1 MSERIKE
8 MMVEIE
14 DLKQKLKE
22 EIEQQEKKID
32 YKIKNGHIEFE
43 EEIFSKQKESM
54 KHLLAWFSE
63 IPFIQ
68 LLTAPVVYGMVLPA
82 LLLDLMLFIYTYVV
96 SRVFKIRFAERR
108 DYIVFARH
116 YLGYLNIIE
125 KLNCLYCS
133 YFNGLMQ
140 YSAAIAGRTELY
152 FCPIKHAKKIAYDHN
167 YYDAFFTY
175 GDGDDYPERLK
186 KLREEVQEVSS

>member
-14 DLKQKLKE
+14 DLRQKLKE

-32 YKIKNGHIEFE
+32 YEIKNGYIRFE
-43 EEIFSKQKESM
+43 DEVLSKQKENM
-54 KHLLAWFSE
+54 KHLLAWFGE
-63 IPFIQ
+63 TPFIQ
-68 LLTAPVVYGMVLPA
+68 LLSAPIVYGMVLPA
-82 LLLDLMLFIYTYVV
+82 LLLDLMLFVYTYVV
-96 SRVFKIRFAERR
+96 GRVFKITFVQRK
-108 DYIVFARH
+108 DYIVFDRQ
-116 YLGYLNIIE
+116 YLGYLNIVE
-125 KLNCLYCS
+125 KLNCLYCA

-167 YYDAFFTY
+167 YYDAFFAY
-175 GDGDDYPERLK
+175 GDGEKYPQKLE

>member
-32 YKIKNGHIEFE
+32 YEIKNGYIRFE
-43 EEIFSKQKESM
+43 DEVLSKQKENM
-54 KHLLAWFSE
+54 KHLLAWFGE
-63 IPFIQ
+63 TPFIQ
-68 LLTAPVVYGMVLPA
+68 LLSAPIVYGMVLPA
-82 LLLDLMLFIYTYVV
+82 LLLDLMLFVYTYVV
-96 SRVFKIRFAERR
+96 GRVFKITFVQRK
-108 DYIVFARH
+108 DYIVFDRQ
-116 YLGYLNIIE
+116 YLGYLNIVE
-125 KLNCLYCS
+125 KLNCLYCA

>member
-1 MSERIKE
+1 MSDRIKE

-14 DLKQKLKE
+14 DLRQKLKE
-22 EIEQQEKKID
+22 EIGKQEKTIN
-32 YKIKNGHIEFE
+32 YKIKNGRVRFDADVLL
-43 EEIFSKQKESM
+43 KQKENM

-63 IPFIQ
+63 IPLIQ
-68 LLTAPVVYGMVLPA
+68 LLTAPVIYGMVLPA
-82 LLLDLMLFIYTYVV
+82 LLLDIMLFVYTRVV
-96 SRVFKIRFAERR
+96 SRVFKITFVQRK
-108 DYIVFARH
+108 DYIVFDRQ

-140 YSAAIAGRTELY
+140 YSAAVAGRTELY

-167 YYDAFFTY
+167 YYDAFFEY
-175 GDGDDYPERLK
+175 GDGEDYPKRIK
-186 KLREEVQEVSS
+186 TLRKDVSKISS